1 MRQHLSSTVRPKA
14 GRRST
19 GAAAPTAAGRL
30 TPGPTA
36 TVTAKPRIL
45 IADDSRIVRAIIA
58 QHVRERFDVREAA
71 DGETAW
77 QAILLDGSIRILL
90 TDLSMPKADGLEL
103 ITRARASK
111 VQRIRELPILVL
123 SAADEQAEC
132 DRAAAAGATDF
143 VAKGVGAPELN
154 SRLELLLKLTST
166 REALAESRA
175 ALESARTVDPETDL
189 LTPAFFDRQVDKL
202 IAFSRRNITE
212 VAVLC
217 IVVELASPQPDT
229 WEGEVDQRLRL
240 VGRSLAAAI
249 RLEDLATRSDR
260 HEFCVATQSDG
271 VANVLRFA
279 ARLRKILENSDVAG
293 SGVEVWTSIGVA
305 CLSEDM
311 RLGAE
316 QLRQISQK
324 RAQQAQASRTRRI
337 VLGAGEA
344 GAADSGARA
353 DAGSMDVNL
362 ALTLIRSGRGAEVVP
377 HLPRLVHQ
385 LRPLMALVRQQKE
398 LAQQNKETVVH
409 GSLQGVP
416 RPLDQRS

>member
-1 MRQHLSSTVRPKA
+1 MRQHLASTVRPKP

-19 GAAAPTAAGRL
+19 AAPPSAGRFAQ
-30 TPGPTA
+30 GPTA

-71 DGETAW
+71 DGEAAW
-77 QAILLDGSIRILL
+77 QAILLDASIRVVL
-90 TDLSMPKADGLEL
+90 TDLSMPRVDGLDL

-111 VQRIRELPILVL
+111 VQRIREMPIVVL
-123 SAADEQAEC
+123 SAADEPAEC
-132 DRAAAAGATDF
+132 DGAAAAGATDF
-143 VAKGVGAPELN
+143 VAKGVDAAELN
-154 SRLELLLKLTST
+154 ARLELLLKLAST

-175 ALESARTVDPETDL
+175 ALESARTVDPETGL

-202 IAFSRRNITE
+202 IAYSRRNVTE
-212 VAVLC
+212 VAVTS
-217 IVVELASPQPDT
+217 IVVDLTAPRPDA
-229 WEGEVDQRLRL
+229 WEGETDQRLRL
-240 VGRSLAAAI
+240 VARSLATAI
-249 RLEDLATRSDR
+249 RLEDLATRSDSR
-260 HEFCVATQSDG
+260 EFCVATQSDG
-271 VANVLRFA
+271 VASVLRLA

-324 RAQQAQASRTRRI
+324 RAQQAQTTRTRRI

-362 ALTLIRSGRGAEVVP
+362 ALTLIRSGRSAEVVP

-398 LAQQNKETVVH
+398 LAQQNKETIVH
-409 GSLQGVP
+409 GSVQGVP
-416 RPLDQRS
+416 QPLDQRS